1 MTNKIKEL
9 LNAAI
14 INNENCVYF
23 APDSQGTYT
32 AILYGSVWDVYT
44 ITGQELLDAITANK
58 ENYSFDCVTAHC
70 VTAPYV
76 LYASPENPYITLM
89 NIKEN

>member
-1 MTNKIKEL
+1 MTNEIKEIL
-9 LNAAI
+9 DAAI
-14 INNENCVYF
+14 LNDQNCVYF

-32 AILYGSVWDVYT
+32 IIFGDSSVYDV
-44 ITGQELLDAITANK
+44 IVENGQELLDAINANK
-58 ENYSFDCVTAHC
+58 ENYSFDC

-89 NIKEN
+89 NIKEK

>member
-1 MTNKIKEL
+1 MTNEIKEIL
-9 LNAAI
+9 DAAI
-14 INNENCVYF
+14 LNDQNCVYF

-58 ENYSFDCVTAHC
+58 ENYSFDCVT
-70 VTAPYV
+70 TPYV
-76 LYASPENPYITLM
+76 LYASPENPYITLI

>member
-1 MTNKIKEL
+1 MTNEIKEIL
-9 LNAAI
+9 DAAI
-14 INNENCVYF
+14 LNDQNCVYF

-32 AILYGSVWDVYT
+32 IIFGDSSVYNV
-44 ITGQELLDAITANK
+44 IVENGQELLDAINANK
-58 ENYSFDCVTAHC
+58 ENYSFDC

-89 NIKEN
+89 NIKEK

>member
-1 MTNKIKEL
+1 MTNEIKEIL
-9 LNAAI
+9 DAAI
-14 INNENCVYF
+14 LNDENCVYF

-32 AILYGSVWDVYT
+32 AILYGSVYDVYA
-44 ITGQELLDAITANK
+44 ITGQEILDAIHANRD
-58 ENYSFDCVTAHC
+58 NYSFDY

-89 NIKEN
+89 NMKEKN

>member
-14 INNENCVYF
+14 INNENYVYF
-23 APDSQGTYT
+23 APNSRGTYT
-32 AILYGSVWDVYT
+32 VTLWGSIWDVYAV
-44 ITGQELLDAITANK
+44 TGQELLDAITANK
-58 ENYSFDCVTAHC
+58 ENYSFDCVT
-70 VTAPYV
+70 TPYV

-89 NIKEN
+89 NIKEK

>member
-1 MTNKIKEL
+1 MINEIKEL

-14 INNENCVYF
+14 LNDENCVYF

-32 AILYGSVWDVYT
+32 IIFGDSSVYDVYA
-44 ITGQELLDAITANK
+44 ITGQELLDAIKNNK
-58 ENYSFDCVTAHC
+58 ENYSFDC

-76 LYASPENPYITLM
+76 LYASPENPYVTLI
-89 NIKEN
+89 NIKEK

>member
-14 INNENCVYF
+14 LNNENCVYF

-32 AILYGSVWDVYT
+32 AILYGSVWDVYA
-44 ITGQELLDAITANK
+44 ITGQGLLDAISANK
-58 ENYSFDCVTAHC
+58 ENYSFDC

-89 NIKEN
+89 NIKEKK

>member
-32 AILYGSVWDVYT
+32 AILYGSVRDVYT

-58 ENYSFDCVTAHC
+58 ENYSFDCVT
-70 VTAPYV
+70 TPYV
-76 LYASPENPYITLM
+76 LYASPENPYITLI

>member
-14 INNENCVYF
+14 LNNENCVYF

-44 ITGQELLDAITANK
+44 ITGQELLDAIKANK
-58 ENYSFDCVTAHC
+58 KNYSFDCVT
-70 VTAPYV
+70 TPYV

-89 NIKEN
+89 NIKEKK

>member
-58 ENYSFDCVTAHC
+58 ENYSFDCVAT
-70 VTAPYV
+70 PYV
-76 LYASPENPYITLM
+76 LYASPENPYITLI